1 MVEELQGGVVP
12 RKRDAVR
19 GSHRSPFRSLPLC
32 AKLGL
37 TAVMLAGCN
46 LSSGAGQSP
55 TFTPTVYNGP
65 VGSFRAQMDSAG
77 NDYAG
82 AVSYGDTAHIDNLVG
97 GCYSIYD
104 QESAVANLGSSGQF
118 EVRRCLEIDYLAYKD
133 NQALTNRGLPGNPY
147 FTMDAFEQ
155 RMSRHAFKAGFTN
168 PYDVFQWDRDG
179 YMIAKPTEMDALH
192 NRGGG
197 FQLQAPH
204 NASGAFGG

>member
-1 MVEELQGGVVP
+1 MVGELQGGVVS
-12 RKRDAVR
+12 RKRQEAWDT
-19 GSHRSPFRSLPLC
+19 HRSPIGSLPLY
-32 AKLGL
+32 AALGM

-65 VGSFRAQMDSAG
+65 VGDFRTQMISAG

-82 AVSYGDTAHIDNLVG
+82 AVSYGDIAHIDNLVA
-97 GCYSIYD
+97 GCYSSYD
-104 QESAVANLGSSGQF
+104 QESSAVDLGTSGQYAL
-118 EVRRCLEIDYLAYKD
+118 RRCFEIDYLAYKD

-147 FTMDAFEQ
+147 FSMDTFGQ
-155 RMSRHAFKAGFTN
+155 RMSRYAFKEGFRT
-168 PYDVFQWDRDG
+168 PDEMFHWAQSG

-192 NRGGG
+192 NRGGA